1 MERASISITKNKL
14 SAFIKRVK
22 AGETVIIE
30 DRGVPVAQLQ
40 PLTSTDQSEG
50 RALRLQQAG
59 LARLPLEKISTEILN
74 TPPPKPKNNVSAS
87 SVLLEERRSG
97 R

>member
-1 MERASISITKNKL
+1 MERSSISKTKNKL
-14 SAFIKRVK
+14 SSLIKRVK

-40 PLTSTDQSEG
+40 PLTSTGTAEG
-50 RALRLQQAG
+50 RVLRLQQAG
-59 LARLPLEKISTEILN
+59 LVRLPREKVSMDIIKM
-74 TPPPKPKNNVSAS
+74 PPPRPKHKIEAS
-87 SVLLEERRSG
+87 SILLDERRSG

>member
-1 MERASISITKNKL
+1 MEHSSISNTKNKL
-14 SAFIKRVK
+14 SSLIKRVK

-40 PLTSTDQSEG
+40 PLTSTSTTQG
-50 RALRLQQAG
+50 RVLRLQQAG
-59 LARLPLEKISTEILN
+59 LARLPSEKVSMDIFEN
-74 TPPPKPKNNVSAS
+74 PPPRPKNKIKAS
-87 SVLLEERRSG
+87 SILIEERRSG

>member
-1 MERASISITKNKL
+1 MERSSISKTKNKL
-14 SAFIKRVK
+14 SSLIKKVK

-30 DRGVPVAQLQ
+30 DRGIPVAQLQ
-40 PLTSTDQSEG
+40 PLTTSGPSEG

-59 LARLPLEKISTEILN
+59 LARLPRTKASKDIFKKS
-74 TPPPKPKNNVSAS
+74 PPKPKSKIKIS
-87 SVLLEERRSG
+87 DILLEERRSG